1 MEIFWVRG
9 FSDSP
14 VPEILIEL
22 HILTFFYIF
31 RPIPQY
37 KRLQI
42 LANFLYVFNSIAV
55 TVILKRMKSQVS
67 DLGKS
72 ECSSEVRK

>member
-14 VPEILIEL
+14 VPETLIEL

-31 RPIPQY
+31 HPIPQY

-42 LANFLYVFNSIAV
+42 LANFLNVFNSIAV
-55 TVILKRMKSQVS
+55 TVILKRMKVAGERSGQER
-67 DLGKS
+67 L
-72 ECSSEVRK
+72 